1 MIMEKHNIISSPMNY
16 IGGKAKLLPQLIP
29 LFPTKINTL
38 YDAFAGGG
46 NIIVNVPAKSYKAND
61 LNDFV
66 IGILDTF
73 YKKDINSI
81 LSEID
86 AIINKYSL
94 SKENADG
101 FLRLRSDYNANKSP
115 LTLYTL
121 ICYSFNYQFRF
132 NNNLDYNTPFGRNR
146 SHFSDKLKERLIS
159 FVNRLQMRDIT
170 FSSQYFDEFLL
181 NQKFQTDDFVYLD
194 PPYLIT
200 TGNYNDGNRGFKDWT
215 IKEENRLY
223 DVLKHLDQNGVK
235 WALSNV
241 TEHKGKKNQL
251 LLDFSQHYNLHPLNH
266 SYTNSSYNTSRTSSK
281 EILLTNY

>member
-1 MIMEKHNIISSPMNY
+1 MKQEKNNIISSPMNY

-29 LFPTKINTL
+29 LFPTEINTL
-38 YDAFAGGG
+38 YDVFTGGG
-46 NIIVNVPAKSYKAND
+46 NIIANVSAKSYKAND

-73 YKKDINSI
+73 YRKDINNI

-101 FLRLRSDYNANKSP
+101 FLRLRSDYNSNKSP
-115 LTLYTL
+115 LMLYTL

-132 NNNLDYNTPFGRNR
+132 NNNLDYNTPSGRNK
-146 SHFSDKLKERLIS
+146 SHFSDKLRERLIS
-159 FVNRLQMRDIT
+159 FIERLQMRDIS
-170 FSSQYFDEFLL
+170 FSSQFFDKFLL
-181 NQKFQTDDFVYLD
+181 NQDFKAGDFVYLD

-215 IKEENRLY
+215 NDEENRLCE
-223 DVLKHLDQNGVK
+223 VLEHLDKNGVR

-241 TEHKGKKNQL
+241 IEHKGKVNQL
-251 LLDFSQHYNLHPLNH
+251 LLDFSQHYNLHHLNY
-266 SYTNSSYNTSRTSSK
+266 SYANSSHNTNRSSSK

>member
-1 MIMEKHNIISSPMNY
+1 MEPTNHSIISSPMNY

-29 LFPTKINTL
+29 LFPPKINTL
-38 YDAFAGGG
+38 YDVFTGGG
-46 NIIVNVPAKSYKAND
+46 NIIANIPAKSYKAND

-66 IGILDTF
+66 IGILETF
-73 YKKDINSI
+73 YHKDINSI
-81 LSEID
+81 LNEID
-86 AIINKYSL
+86 AIISKYSL

-101 FLRLRSDYNANKSP
+101 FLRLRSNYNTNKSP
-115 LTLYTL
+115 LMLYTL

-132 NNNLDYNTPFGRNR
+132 NNNLDYNTPFGRNK
-146 SHFSDKLKERLIS
+146 SHFSDKLKARLIQ
-159 FVNRLQMRDIT
+159 FVERLQMRDII
-170 FSSQYFDEFLL
+170 FSSQHFDDFLL
-181 NQKFQTDDFVYLD
+181 SQNFNSGDFVYLD

-215 IKEENRLY
+215 NDEENRLY
-223 DVLKHLDQNGVK
+223 EFLEHLDKNGVR

-251 LLDFSQHYNLHPLNH
+251 LLDFSQHYNLHHLNY
-266 SYTNSSYNTSRTSSK
+266 SYANSSHNTTRSSSK

>member
-1 MIMEKHNIISSPMNY
+1 MKQEKNSIISSPMNY

-29 LFPTKINTL
+29 LFPTEINTL
-38 YDAFAGGG
+38 YDVFTGGG
-46 NIIVNVPAKSYKAND
+46 NIIANVSAKSYKAND

-73 YKKDINSI
+73 YRKDINNI

-101 FLRLRSDYNANKSP
+101 FLRLRSDYNSNKSP
-115 LTLYTL
+115 LMLYTL

-132 NNNLDYNTPFGRNR
+132 NNNLDYNTPFGCNK
-146 SHFSDKLKERLIS
+146 SHFSDKLRERLIS
-159 FVNRLQMRDIT
+159 FIERLQMRDIS
-170 FSSQYFDEFLL
+170 FSSQHFDDFLL
-181 NQKFQTDDFVYLD
+181 NQNFKAGDFVYLD

-215 IKEENRLY
+215 NDEENRLY
-223 DVLKHLDQNGVK
+223 EVLEHLDKNGVK

-241 TEHKGKKNQL
+241 IEHKGKKNQL
-251 LLDFSQHYNLHPLNH
+251 LLDFSQHYNLHYLNY
-266 SYTNSSYNTSRTSSK
+266 SYANSSHNTNRSSSK

>member
-1 MIMEKHNIISSPMNY
+1 MKQEKNNIISSPMNY

-29 LFPTKINTL
+29 LFPTEINTL
-38 YDAFAGGG
+38 YDVFTGGG
-46 NIIVNVPAKSYKAND
+46 NIIANISAKLYKAND

-66 IGILDTF
+66 IGILKTF
-73 YKKDINSI
+73 YHKDINSI
-81 LSEID
+81 LMEID

-94 SKENADG
+94 SKENRDG

-115 LTLYTL
+115 LMLYTL
-121 ICYSFNYQFRF
+121 ICYSFNHQFRF
-132 NNNLDYNTPFGRNR
+132 NNNLDYNTPFGRDR
-146 SHFSDKLKERLIS
+146 SYFSDKLRERLIK
-159 FVNRLQMRDIT
+159 FVERLQMRDIS
-170 FSSQYFDEFLL
+170 FSSQFFDRFLL
-181 NQKFQTDDFVYLD
+181 SQNFKADDFVYLD

-215 IKEENRLY
+215 NDEENRLY
-223 DVLKHLDQNGVK
+223 EVLEHLDKNGVK

-251 LLDFSQHYNLHPLNH
+251 LLDFSQHYNLHHLNY
-266 SYTNSSYNTSRTSSK
+266 SYANSSHNTNRSSSK

>member
-1 MIMEKHNIISSPMNY
+1 MKQEKHNIISSPMNY

-29 LFPTKINTL
+29 LFPPKINTL
-38 YDAFAGGG
+38 YDVFTGGG
-46 NIIVNVPAKSYKAND
+46 NIIANVPAKSYKAND
-61 LNDFV
+61 LNNFV

-73 YKKDINSI
+73 YHKDINNI

-101 FLRLRSDYNANKSP
+101 FLCLRADYNANKSP
-115 LTLYTL
+115 LILYTL

-132 NNNLDYNTPFGRNR
+132 NNNLDYNTPFGRNK
-146 SHFSDKLKERLIS
+146 SHFSDKLKDRLIK
-159 FVNRLQMRDIT
+159 FVERLQMRDIT
-170 FSSQYFDEFLL
+170 FSSQYFDDFLL
-181 NQKFQTDDFVYLD
+181 NQNFNSDDFVYLD

-200 TGNYNDGNRGFKDWT
+200 TGNYNDGNRGFKNWT
-215 IKEENRLY
+215 IKEESRLY
-223 DVLKHLDQNGVK
+223 DVLTHLDQNGVK

-241 TEHKGKKNQL
+241 TEHKEKKNQL
-251 LLDFSQHYNLHPLNH
+251 LLNFSRHYNLHHLNY
-266 SYTNSSYNTSRTSSK
+266 SYANSSHNTARSPSK

>member
-1 MIMEKHNIISSPMNY
+1 MKQEKYGIISSPMNY

-29 LFPTKINTL
+29 LFSTKINTL

-46 NIIVNVPAKSYKAND
+46 NIIANVPAKSYKAND

-66 IGILDTF
+66 IGILEAF
-73 YKKDINSI
+73 YHQDINSI
-81 LSEID
+81 LNEID
-86 AIINKYSL
+86 AIISKYSL

-101 FLRLRSDYNANKSP
+101 FLRLRSDYNKNKHP
-115 LTLYTL
+115 LMFYTL

-146 SHFSDKLKERLIS
+146 SHFSDKLKERLIR
-159 FVNRLQMRDIT
+159 FVKRLQMRDIT

-241 TEHKGKKNQL
+241 TEHKGKTNQL
-251 LLDFSQHYNLHPLNH
+251 LLDFSQHYNLHHLNH
-266 SYTNSSYNTSRTSSK
+266 SYANSSHNTTRSSSK

>member
-1 MIMEKHNIISSPMNY
+1 MEPTNHSIISSPMNY

-29 LFPTKINTL
+29 LFPPQINTL
-38 YDAFAGGG
+38 YDVFTGGG
-46 NIIVNVPAKSYKAND
+46 NIIANIPAKSYKAND

-66 IGILDTF
+66 IGILETF
-73 YKKDINSI
+73 YHKDINSI
-81 LSEID
+81 LNEID
-86 AIINKYSL
+86 AIISKYSL

-101 FLRLRSDYNANKSP
+101 FLRLRSNYNTNKSP
-115 LTLYTL
+115 LMLYTL

-132 NNNLDYNTPFGRNR
+132 NNNLDYNTPFGRNK
-146 SHFSDKLKERLIS
+146 SHFSDKLKARLIQ
-159 FVNRLQMRDIT
+159 FVERLQMRDII
-170 FSSQYFDEFLL
+170 FSSQHFDDFLL
-181 NQKFQTDDFVYLD
+181 SQNFNSGDFVYLD

-215 IKEENRLY
+215 NDEENRLY
-223 DVLKHLDQNGVK
+223 EFLEHLDKNGVR

-251 LLDFSQHYNLHPLNH
+251 LLDFSQHYNLHHLNY
-266 SYTNSSYNTSRTSSK
+266 SYANSSHNTTRSSSK

>member
-1 MIMEKHNIISSPMNY
+1 MTQEKHNIISSPMNY

-29 LFPTKINTL
+29 LFPTEINTL
-38 YDAFAGGG
+38 YDVFTGGG
-46 NIIVNVPAKSYKAND
+46 NIIANVSAKSYKAND

-73 YKKDINSI
+73 YRKDINNI

-101 FLRLRSDYNANKSP
+101 FLRLRSDYNSNKSP
-115 LTLYTL
+115 LMLYTL

-132 NNNLDYNTPFGRNR
+132 NNNLDYNTPFGCNK
-146 SHFSDKLKERLIS
+146 SHFSDKLRERLIS
-159 FVNRLQMRDIT
+159 FIERLQMRDIS
-170 FSSQYFDEFLL
+170 FSSQHFDDFLL
-181 NQKFQTDDFVYLD
+181 NQNFKAGDFVYLD

-215 IKEENRLY
+215 NDEENRLY
-223 DVLKHLDQNGVK
+223 EVLEHLDKNGVK

-241 TEHKGKKNQL
+241 IEHKGKKNQL
-251 LLDFSQHYNLHPLNH
+251 LLDFSQHYNLHYLNY
-266 SYTNSSYNTSRTSSK
+266 SYANSSHNTNRSSSK

>member
-1 MIMEKHNIISSPMNY
+1 MKQEKNNIISSPMNY

-29 LFPTKINTL
+29 LFPTEINTL
-38 YDAFAGGG
+38 YDVFTGGG
-46 NIIVNVPAKSYKAND
+46 NIIANVSAKSYKAND
-61 LNDFV
+61 LNNFV

-73 YKKDINSI
+73 YHKDINSI

-86 AIINKYSL
+86 AIISKYSL

-101 FLRLRSDYNANKSP
+101 FLRLRSDYNSNKSP
-115 LTLYTL
+115 LMLYTL

-132 NNNLDYNTPFGRNR
+132 NNNLDYNTPFGRNK
-146 SHFSDKLKERLIS
+146 SHFSDKLRERLIS
-159 FVNRLQMRDIT
+159 FIERLQMRDIS
-170 FSSQYFDEFLL
+170 FSSQFFDKFLL
-181 NQKFQTDDFVYLD
+181 NQDFKAGDFVYLD

-215 IKEENRLY
+215 NDEENKLY
-223 DVLKHLDQNGVK
+223 EVLEHLGKNGVK

-241 TEHKGKKNQL
+241 TEHKGKTNQL
-251 LLDFSQHYNLHPLNH
+251 LLDFSQHYNLHHLNY
-266 SYTNSSYNTSRTSSK
+266 SYANSSHNTTRSLSK

>member
-1 MIMEKHNIISSPMNY
+1 MKQEKNSVISSPMNY

-29 LFPTKINTL
+29 LFPIKINTL
-38 YDAFAGGG
+38 YDAFTGGG
-46 NIIVNVPAKSYKAND
+46 NIIANVPAKSYKAND

-73 YKKDINSI
+73 YHKDINSI
-81 LSEID
+81 LNEID
-86 AIINKYSL
+86 AIISKYSL

-101 FLRLRSDYNANKSP
+101 FLCLRSDYNANKSP
-115 LTLYTL
+115 LMLYTL

-215 IKEENRLY
+215 IKEESLLY

-241 TEHKGKKNQL
+241 TEHKGKTNQL
-251 LLDFSQHYNLHPLNH
+251 LLDFSRHYHLHTLDY
-266 SYTNSSYNTSRTSSK
+266 SYANSSHNTNRAPSK

>member
-1 MIMEKHNIISSPMNY
+1 MKQEKNSVISSPMNY

-29 LFPTKINTL
+29 FFPTKINTL
-38 YDAFAGGG
+38 YDAFTGGG
-46 NIIVNVPAKSYKAND
+46 NIIANVPAKSYKVND

-66 IGILDTF
+66 IGILEAF
-73 YKKDINSI
+73 YHQDINSI
-81 LSEID
+81 LNEID
-86 AIINKYSL
+86 AIISKYSL

-101 FLRLRSDYNANKSP
+101 FLRLRSDYNKNKHP
-115 LTLYTL
+115 LMFYTL

-146 SHFSDKLKERLIS
+146 SHFSDKLKERLIR
-159 FVNRLQMRDIT
+159 FVKRLQMRDIT

-223 DVLKHLDQNGVK
+223 DVLKHLDQNGVQ

-251 LLDFSQHYNLHPLNH
+251 LLDFSRHYHLHTLDY
-266 SYTNSSYNTSRTSSK
+266 SYANSSHNTNRAPSK

>member
-1 MIMEKHNIISSPMNY
+1 MTQEKHNIISSPMNY

-29 LFPTKINTL
+29 LFPTETNTL
-38 YDAFAGGG
+38 YDVFTGGG
-46 NIIVNVPAKSYKAND
+46 NIIANVSAKSYKAND

-73 YKKDINSI
+73 YRKDINSI

-86 AIINKYSL
+86 AIISKYSL
-94 SKENADG
+94 SKENTNG

-115 LTLYTL
+115 LMLYTL

-132 NNNLDYNTPFGRNR
+132 NNNLDYNTPFGRNK
-146 SHFSDKLKERLIS
+146 SYFSDKLKARLIQ
-159 FVNRLQMRDIT
+159 FVERLQMRDIS
-170 FSSQYFDEFLL
+170 FSSQFFDKSLL
-181 NQKFQTDDFVYLD
+181 NQDFKAGDFVYLD

-200 TGNYNDGNRGFKDWT
+200 TGNYNDGNRGFRDWT
-215 IKEENRLY
+215 NDEENRLY
-223 DVLKHLDQNGVK
+223 EVLEHLDKNGVR

-241 TEHKGKKNQL
+241 TEHKGKVNQL
-251 LLDFSQHYNLHPLNH
+251 LLDFSQHYNLHHLNY
-266 SYTNSSYNTSRTSSK
+266 SYANSSHNTNRATSK

>member
-1 MIMEKHNIISSPMNY
+1 MKQEKNSIISSPMNY

-29 LFPTKINTL
+29 LFPTQINTL

-46 NIIVNVPAKSYKAND
+46 NILVNVPAKSYKAND
-61 LNDFV
+61 LNDFI

-81 LSEID
+81 LNEID
-86 AIINKYSL
+86 TIINTYSL

-101 FLRLRSDYNANKSP
+101 FLRLRSDYNTNKSP
-115 LTLYTL
+115 LMLYTL

-146 SHFSDKLKERLIS
+146 SHFSDKLKERLIR
-159 FVNRLQMRDIT
+159 FVKRLQMRDIT

-215 IKEENRLY
+215 IKEESLLY

-251 LLDFSQHYNLHPLNH
+251 LLDFSRHYHLHTLDY
-266 SYTNSSYNTSRTSSK
+266 SYANSSHNTNRASSK

>member
-1 MIMEKHNIISSPMNY
+1 MKQEKHSIISSPMNY

-29 LFPTKINTL
+29 LFPSKINTL
-38 YDAFAGGG
+38 YDVFAGGG
-46 NIIVNVPAKSYKAND
+46 NIIANVSAKSYKAND

-66 IGILDTF
+66 IGILDAF
-73 YKKDINSI
+73 YRKDINNI

-94 SKENADG
+94 SKENQDG

-115 LTLYTL
+115 LMLYTL

-132 NNNLDYNTPFGRNR
+132 NNNLDYNTPFGRNK
-146 SHFSDKLKERLIS
+146 SHFSDKLKARLIQFVERLK
-159 FVNRLQMRDIT
+159 MRDIS
-170 FSSQYFDEFLL
+170 FSSQFFDRFLL
-181 NQKFQTDDFVYLD
+181 NQNFKADDFVYLD

-215 IKEENRLY
+215 INEEKRLY
-223 DVLKHLDQNGVK
+223 EILEYLDKSGVK

-241 TEHKGKKNQL
+241 IEHKGKQNPL
-251 LLDFSQHYNLHPLNH
+251 LLEFSQHYNLHYLNY
-266 SYTNSSYNTSRTSSK
+266 SYANSSHNTNRSSSK

>member
-1 MIMEKHNIISSPMNY
+1 MKQEKYSIISSPMNY

-29 LFPTKINTL
+29 LFPSKINTL
-38 YDAFAGGG
+38 YDVFAGGG
-46 NIIVNVPAKSYKAND
+46 NIIANVSAKSYKAND

-66 IGILDTF
+66 IGILDAF
-73 YKKDINSI
+73 YRKDINNI

-115 LTLYTL
+115 LMLYTL

-132 NNNLDYNTPFGRNR
+132 NNNLDYNTPFGRNK
-146 SHFSDKLKERLIS
+146 SHFSDKLKARLIQ
-159 FVNRLQMRDIT
+159 FVERLQMRDIT
-170 FSSQYFDEFLL
+170 FSSQHFDDFLL
-181 NQKFQTDDFVYLD
+181 SQNFNSGDFVYLD
-194 PPYLIT
+194 PPYFIT

-215 IKEENRLY
+215 VDEEKRLY
-223 DVLKHLDQNGVK
+223 ELLEHLDKSGVK

-241 TEHKGKKNQL
+241 IEHKGKQNPIL
-251 LLDFSQHYNLHPLNH
+251 SEFSQHYNLHYLNH
-266 SYTNSSYNTSRTSSK
+266 SYANSSHNTTRLLSK

>member
-1 MIMEKHNIISSPMNY
+1 MKQEKNSIISSPMNY

-29 LFPTKINTL
+29 RFPPKINTL
-38 YDAFAGGG
+38 YDAFTGGG
-46 NIIVNVPAKSYKAND
+46 NIIANISAQTYKAND

-66 IGILDTF
+66 IGILDAF
-73 YKKDINSI
+73 YHKDINSI

-86 AIINKYSL
+86 AIIDKYSL
-94 SKENADG
+94 SKENTDG

-115 LTLYTL
+115 LMLYTL
-121 ICYSFNYQFRF
+121 ICYSFNHQFRF
-132 NNNLDYNTPFGRNR
+132 NNNLDYNTPFGRDR
-146 SHFSDKLKERLIS
+146 SYFSDKLRERLIK
-159 FVNRLQMRDIT
+159 FVERLQMRDIS
-170 FSSQYFDEFLL
+170 FSSQFFDRFLL
-181 NQKFQTDDFVYLD
+181 SQNFKADDFVYLD

-215 IKEENRLY
+215 NDEENRLY
-223 DVLKHLDQNGVK
+223 EVLEHLDKNGVK

-251 LLDFSQHYNLHPLNH
+251 LLDFSQHYNLHHLNY
-266 SYTNSSYNTSRTSSK
+266 SYANSSHNTNRSSSK